1 MNISITTRYWFFTF
15 FALTLSNQA
24 LSKLPETEFLLA
36 MSHSVAKVHV
46 EDQHG
51 ELGVGSGVV
60 VAKNHIATNCHVV
73 AHAHGIAVN
82 KFGNSYAPIAMKA
95 DWQHDL
101 CILIFT
107 DLPLKPFPLGDIE
120 NIQYE
125 QAIIAL
131 GFSGNAPRPIES
143 FGSVKALIPFDG
155 SVLIRTSSG
164 FRMGA
169 SGGALIDYEGNLL
182 GITTFKSPGRKG
194 FFYSLPIKWVKNLL
208 NSDQLSETKDAQ
220 PPFWDVPETE
230 RPFFMQAVILLH
242 SNQWEGLAKISQQW
256 IEAEQNNPEA
266 WLYLGTAQKEM
277 QQLILAKQSLQKV
290 LEIAPKHSSALFLL
304 GKIAILENDQAEAIR
319 IGMNLKNIDVDFAEY
334 YHEDT
339 GLTPSRP
346 NN

>member
-1 MNISITTRYWFFTF
+1 MNIRIFTSYCFFTF
-15 FALTLSNQA
+15 VALTISQQA
-24 LSKLPETEFLLA
+24 WAKLPKPEFVLA
-36 MSHSVAKVHV
+36 MSNSVAKVHV
-46 EDQHG
+46 EDQNG

-73 AHAHGIAVN
+73 AHARGIAVN
-82 KFGNSYAPIAMKA
+82 KLGNSYAPIAMKA

-155 SVLIRTSSG
+155 SMLIRTTSG

-182 GITTFKSPGRKG
+182 GITTFKSPGRRG
-194 FFYSLPIKWVKNLL
+194 FFYSLPVKWVKNLL
-208 NSDQLSETKDAQ
+208 ENDQLSETKDAQ
-220 PPFWDVPETE
+220 PPFWDVPEAE
-230 RPFFMQAVILLH
+230 RPFFMQAVMPLQN
-242 SNQWEGLAKISQQW
+242 NQWAELATISRQW
-256 IEAEQNNPEA
+256 VDAEQNNPEA

-277 QQLILAKQSLQKV
+277 QQLDEAKQSFQKV

-304 GKIAILENDQAEAIR
+304 GKIAVLENNQAEAIR
-319 IGMNLKNIDVDFAEY
+319 IGMNLKIIDPDFAEY

-339 GLTPSRP
+339 GLTPTSQ